1 MNQKQEKRRR
11 LNARIDH
18 IEAFAQWL
26 RTEPPMWRIFSWHS
40 WKKRRPVFR
49 EVQNEDQ
56 GR

>member
-18 IEAFAQWL
+18 IEAFALWL
-26 RTEPPMWRIFSWHS
+26 MEEPPMWRVFSWHA

-49 EVQNEDQ
+49 EVQD
-56 GR
+56 GA

>member
-26 RTEPPMWRIFSWHS
+26 MEEPPLWRIFSWRA
-40 WKKRRPVFR
+40 WKKRRPVFQ
-49 EVQNEDQ
+49 EVQD
-56 GR
+56 GA